1 MANLFF
7 EALGE
12 ALKKPLSMFLL
23 GVLITLTLNAIT
35 ETTATE
41 IPANEN
47 PFQENTYS
55 NNIYRETPYEGIR
68 DIPSPQDYIQQEQ
81 IQVFRDRVI
90 INTENIKWAAFED
103 TKSML
108 PYINK
113 DSHALQIEPA
123 CPEEIS
129 VGDIVSYKSNYADG
143 IIIHRVVHKD
153 IDEQGPYFILRGDNN
168 PSNDP
173 GKIRCEQIQRRLI
186 AIIY

>member
-1 MANLFF
+1 MNLFF

-12 ALKKPLSMFLL
+12 AIKKPISMFLL
-23 GVLITLTLNAIT
+23 GVLITITFNAIT
-35 ETTATE
+35 DVN
-41 IPANEN
+41 ANPEF
-47 PFQENTYS
+47 PSQENAYS
-55 NNIYRETPYEGIR
+55 SQIYRETAYEGIR
-68 DIPSPQDYIQQEQ
+68 DIPSPQNHIEQEQ
-81 IQVFRDRVI
+81 IRVFQDRVI
-90 INTENIKWAAFED
+90 INIENIKWAAFED

-113 DSHALQIEPA
+113 DSHALQIEPK

-129 VGDIVSYKSNYADG
+129 IGDIVSYKSEYADG

-173 GKIRCEQIQRRLI
+173 GKIRCDQIQRRLV